1 MKRYIKNK
9 PTIIFFSFLLYISL
23 IVGFFLNE
31 NLTTGAYWDYKETEN
46 IAQNFLL
53 NFKDTLLNFDR
64 FHTRHSPLFVI
75 FISGLIEIFQSDF
88 LVRMIHLHIL
98 LYLPL
103 VFFLCLQ
110 EKYSNTNN
118 NILFLF
124 SLIIILSPVFRSLS
138 IWPDSRNLGLAIFLT
153 SLLFFLK
160 FEKKKNFSNAF
171 YCIIFYALSSYIS
184 PNFSVLAL
192 FFLYKFYINYR
203 LSNIFL
209 FILFINLILVA
220 PALYYI
226 FYLDVNFL
234 FKSAIY
240 GGEINLKIWFNYFNK
255 LFCIS
260 TIALFYFLPFLFSK
274 LSKIDLQKSFNN
286 ISLNFSLIIL
296 FLIGL
301 YYFNYNVNFG
311 GGGIF
316 FQISNKIFQNLIF
329 FYFVVLISFYILNQ
343 IFSLKNENYFLFLL
357 IILSNVQETI
367 YHKYYDPMM
376 IILYLTL
383 FTININSKKFNEK
396 TLSIFA
402 FFYITLMF
410 LYYIK
415 DTI

>member
-1 MKRYIKNK
+1 M
-9 PTIIFFSFLLYISL
+9 
-23 IVGFFLNE
+23 
-31 NLTTGAYWDYKETEN
+31 
-46 IAQNFLL
+46 
-53 NFKDTLLNFDR
+53 
-64 FHTRHSPLFVI
+64 
-75 FISGLIEIFQSDF
+75 
-88 LVRMIHLHIL
+88 
-98 LYLPL
+98 
-103 VFFLCLQ
+103 
-110 EKYSNTNN
+110 
-118 NILFLF
+118 
-124 SLIIILSPVFRSLS
+124 
-138 IWPDSRNLGLAIFLT
+138 
-153 SLLFFLK
+153 
-160 FEKKKNFSNAF
+160 
-171 YCIIFYALSSYIS
+171 SSYIS

-260 TIALFYFLPFLFSK
+260 TIALFYYLPFLFSK